1 MKFAIKDCLS
11 FKLFTEEGKLI
22 HEIDYACSSYL
33 RVNCENEMYLLDIDH
48 EINDL
53 KLLELINGN
62 NIDKSDFENELGEIE
77 IDFGI
82 DVNPNKYKAVG
93 IFNMRMLEGEDKKV
107 KLIFNNV
114 KFNNNYSDM
123 NEIKFKCDEI
133 FPFRTSF
140 MILPDENGK
149 CFKMKAVM

>member
-11 FKLFTEEGKLI
+11 LKLFSEDEKLI
-22 HEIDYACSSYL
+22 HEIDYTCKSYL
-33 RVNCENEMYLLDIDH
+33 RKNYENTMYLLDIDH

-93 IFNMRMLEGEDKKV
+93 IFNMRMPDGEDKKV

-114 KFNNNYSDM
+114 KFNNNCSDM
-123 NEIKFKCDEI
+123 NEINFKCDEI
-133 FPFRTSF
+133 HSFRTSF
-140 MILPDENGK
+140 MILPDKDGK
-149 CFKMKAVM
+149 CFKMRGSI